1 MLIPVSSIL
10 ILVTVCNARKSR
22 SAEAQVERHASEEGV
37 VGGGNYT
44 YYTLETPADKE
55 VVLTIL
61 LHSLEGDA
69 DLYVA
74 GRNKRPAFD
83 VEEHSFQSTTCG
95 NDMVVI
101 PGHFVREESPIVI
114 GVYGMGLLFVFAKS

>member
-22 SAEAQVERHASEEGV
+22 KDDAYIERHASEEGV
-37 VGGGNYT
+37 VGGGNYS
-44 YYTLETPADKE
+44 YYTLETPADRA
-55 VVLTIL
+55 VVLTVL
-61 LHSLEGDA
+61 LYSQDGDA

-74 GRNKRPAFD
+74 GRNKRPSFE

-95 NDMVVI
+95 NDIIVV

-114 GVYGMGLLFVFAKS
+114 GVYGMSLLFSKNKC